1 MRFIGIEDIEPGQY
15 LGKTVYSAN
24 GTVLLSAGIQLTVFM
39 ISTLKRIG
47 VTMLYI
53 KDPDYD
59 DVEIEDVISESTKQA
74 VFHEMVETQE
84 AIRSGKEWSTKKVGA
99 SVDTLLTD
107 VLNSKEVLL
116 QLTDIR
122 TADNAA
128 YLHAVN
134 VCLISSMIGLNMGLG
149 YSQLKDLAIGA
160 LLHDIGKS
168 VPLPE
173 GAAEDDPKQHHT
185 WRGYEMLKHK
195 REFNLL
201 IAHTALQHHERLNG
215 TGIPRGLAG
224 DEIHLFPRIVAV
236 ANMYDNLISGGGAGG
251 SQRTLLPHEACEQ
264 LLAYSEHELDHD
276 VLVEFTRIVSVYP
289 NGTAVRL
296 STKETGVVVSQ
307 HRGLPGRPVIRIV
320 RGAGD
325 ELDVKEVDLA
335 TETTLFIET
344 VLA

>member
-1 MRFIGIEDIEPGQY
+1 MRFISIEDIEPGQY

-24 GTVLLSAGIQLTVFM
+24 GTVLLSSGIQLTVFM
-39 ISTLKRIG
+39 INTLKRIG

-53 KDPDYD
+53 KDPEFEDID
-59 DVEIEDVISESTKQA
+59 IEDVLSESTKQA
-74 VFHEMVETQE
+74 VFRDMSETMQ
-84 AIRSGKEWSTKKVGA
+84 AIRSGKEWSTRKISA

-107 VLNSKEVLL
+107 VLHNKEVLL

-122 TADNAA
+122 TADNAG

-134 VCLISSMIGLNMGLG
+134 VCLISSMIGLNLGLN

-168 VPLPE
+168 TAPTE
-173 GAAEDDPKQHHT
+173 ETDKNDPKSHHT
-185 WRGYEMLKHK
+185 WRGYELLRHK
-195 REFNLL
+195 REFNLM
-201 IAHTALQHHERLNG
+201 IAHTALQHHERIDG
-215 TGIPRGLAG
+215 TGIPRGIAG
-224 DEIHLFPRIVAV
+224 DEIHLFPKIVAV
-236 ANMYDNLISGGGAGG
+236 ANMYDNLIGGGSKDG
-251 SQRTLLPHEACEQ
+251 RVLLPHEACEH
-264 LLAYSEHELDHD
+264 LMACSEQELDHE

-289 NGTAVRL
+289 NGTSVRL

-320 RGAGD
+320 RGTGD
-325 ELDVKEVDLA
+325 EMDVTEVDLA
-335 TETTLFIET
+335 TETTLFVEA

>member
-1 MRFIGIEDIEPGQY
+1 MRFISVEDIEPGQL

-24 GTVLLSAGIQLTVFM
+24 GTVLLSAGIQLTVYM
-39 ISTLKRIG
+39 INTLKRIG

-53 KDPDYD
+53 KDPDYED
-59 DVEIEDVISESTKQA
+59 IEIEDVLSESTKQA
-74 VFHEMVETQE
+74 VFREMSETLE
-84 AIRSGKEWSTKKVGA
+84 AVRSGKDWNPRKISA
-99 SVDTLLTD
+99 SVDHLLED
-107 VLNSKEVLL
+107 VLNHKEVMV

-122 TADNAA
+122 TADNAS

-134 VCLISSMIGLNMGLG
+134 VCLVSAMIGLNLGLNFG
-149 YSQLKDLAIGA
+149 QLKDLAIGA

-168 VPLPE
+168 KPLSEDADPE
-173 GAAEDDPKQHHT
+173 DMKLHHA
-185 WRGYEMLKHK
+185 WRGFEILKHK

-215 TGIPRGLAG
+215 TGLPRGLNKE
-224 DEIHLFPRIVAV
+224 EIHLFPKIVAA
-236 ANMYDNLISGGGAGG
+236 ANMYDNLIGGGGSGG
-251 SQRTLLPHEACEQ
+251 QRPMLPHEACEQ
-264 LLAYSEHELDHD
+264 LMACSEQTLDRD

-307 HRGLPGRPVIRIV
+307 HRGLPGRPAVRVIR
-320 RGAGD
+320 GSGED
-325 ELDVKEVDLA
+325 MEVKEVDLA
-335 TETTLFIET
+335 TETTVFIEA

>member
-1 MRFIGIEDIEPGQY
+1 MRFISVEDIEPGQL

-24 GTVLLSAGIQLTVFM
+24 GTVLLSAGIQLTVYM
-39 ISTLKRIG
+39 INTLKRIG

-53 KDPDYD
+53 KDPDYED
-59 DVEIEDVISESTKQA
+59 IEIEDVLSESTKQA
-74 VFHEMVETQE
+74 VFREMSETLE
-84 AIRSGKEWSTKKVGA
+84 AVRSGKEWNPRKISA
-99 SVDTLLTD
+99 SVDHLLED
-107 VLNSKEVLL
+107 VLNHKEVMV
-116 QLTDIR
+116 QLTEIR

-134 VCLISSMIGLNMGLG
+134 VCLVSAMIGLNLGLNFG
-149 YSQLKDLAIGA
+149 QLKDLAIGA

-168 VPLPE
+168 KPLPE
-173 GAAEDDPKQHHT
+173 DADPEDVKLHHA
-185 WRGYEMLKHK
+185 WRGFEILKHK

-215 TGIPRGLAG
+215 TGLPRGLNKE
-224 DEIHLFPRIVAV
+224 EIHLFPKIVAA
-236 ANMYDNLISGGGAGG
+236 ANMYDNLIGGGGSGG
-251 SQRTLLPHEACEQ
+251 QRPMLPHEACEQ
-264 LLAYSEHELDHD
+264 LMACSEQTLDRD

-307 HRGLPGRPVIRIV
+307 HRGLPGRPSVRVIR
-320 RGAGD
+320 GSGED
-325 ELDVKEVDLA
+325 MEVKEVDLA
-335 TETTLFIET
+335 TETTVFIEA

>member
-1 MRFIGIEDIEPGQY
+1 MRFISIEDIEPGQY

-39 ISTLKRIG
+39 INTLKRIG

-53 KDPDYD
+53 KDADYD
-59 DVEIEDVISESTKQA
+59 DIEIEDVISESTKQA

-84 AIRSGKEWSTKKVGA
+84 AIRSGKEWSTKKINS
-99 SVDTLLTD
+99 SVDSLLTD
-107 VLNSKEVLL
+107 VLNNKEVLL

-173 GAAEDDPKQHHT
+173 GAAEDDPKHHHT
-185 WRGYEMLKHK
+185 WRGYEMLKQ
-195 REFNLL
+195 N
-201 IAHTALQHHERLNG
+201 A
-215 TGIPRGLAG
+215 
-224 DEIHLFPRIVAV
+224 
-236 ANMYDNLISGGGAGG
+236 NLICLSPMRRFSIMNALTAPGFPAAWQG
-251 SQRTLLPHEACEQ
+251 TK
-264 LLAYSEHELDHD
+264 
-276 VLVEFTRIVSVYP
+276 FTCFPALSPLRIC
-289 NGTAVRL
+289 
-296 STKETGVVVSQ
+296 
-307 HRGLPGRPVIRIV
+307 
-320 RGAGD
+320 
-325 ELDVKEVDLA
+325 
-335 TETTLFIET
+335 TTI
-344 VLA
+344 

>member
-1 MRFIGIEDIEPGQY
+1 MRFISVEDIEPGQL

-24 GTVLLSAGIQLTVFM
+24 GTVLLSAGIQLTVYM
-39 ISTLKRIG
+39 INTLKRIG

-53 KDPDYD
+53 KDPDYED
-59 DVEIEDVISESTKQA
+59 IEIEDVLSESTKQA
-74 VFHEMVETQE
+74 VFRDMSETLE
-84 AIRSGKEWSTKKVGA
+84 AVRSGKDWNPRKISA
-99 SVDTLLTD
+99 SVDHLLED
-107 VLNSKEVLL
+107 VLNHKEVMV
-116 QLTDIR
+116 QLTEIR

-134 VCLISSMIGLNMGLG
+134 VCLVSAMIGLNLGLNFG
-149 YSQLKDLAIGA
+149 QLKDLAIGA

-168 VPLPE
+168 KPLPE
-173 GAAEDDPKQHHT
+173 DADPEDLKLHHA
-185 WRGYEMLKHK
+185 WRGFEILKHK

-215 TGIPRGLAG
+215 TGLPRGLNKE
-224 DEIHLFPRIVAV
+224 EIHLFPKIVAA
-236 ANMYDNLISGGGAGG
+236 ANMYDNLIGGGSGG
-251 SQRTLLPHEACEQ
+251 QRPMLPHEACEQ
-264 LLAYSEHELDHD
+264 LMACSEQTLDHD

-307 HRGLPGRPVIRIV
+307 HRGLPGRPAVRIIR
-320 RGAGD
+320 GSGED
-325 ELDVKEVDLA
+325 MEVKEVDLA
-335 TETTLFIET
+335 TETTVFIEA